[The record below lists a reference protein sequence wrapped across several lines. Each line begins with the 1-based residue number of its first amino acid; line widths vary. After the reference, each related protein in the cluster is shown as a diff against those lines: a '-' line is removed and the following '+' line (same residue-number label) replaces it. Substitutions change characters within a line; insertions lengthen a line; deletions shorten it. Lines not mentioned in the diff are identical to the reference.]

1 MIIIICKLNMNK
13 KNFYKKLV
21 KKSKLCQVFFSKNL
35 YSIGNTMPK
44 AKSRLNKIL
53 REEEAKKISLRERI
67 LNLLKACERN
77 TLDNAFER
85 LFSEDNFSTQEKAY
99 ITHIGYQIFRYKL
112 KFDALIRLYCHKYDA
127 LSEDAKNILLIAL
140 TEMYCMQSIPVHA
153 SVNEAVKLAKK
164 YTKTEVPLINA
175 VLRKIDTVFPFKDI
189 DKALYMKEIKFLYQK
204 KTNLELEA
212 CYHSLPSYILDIL
225 RKQYGKEY
233 AENYLVKLNEIPWY
247 SYRYNIKHTTW
258 QEKRKSFAT
267 CTNIF
272 KEIAI
277 SGASS
282 PARMP
287 NFEDL
292 YDKGEASS
300 QGSSSQLAVET
311 MYNYIE
317 KIIGK
322 ENARIWDTCSGVGG
336 KSLALAELGLDIR
349 YASDTSEKRIYV
361 YEQEAVRL
369 GVDHELLETEIID
382 MREKEV
388 ENVNCIILDAPC
400 SGTGTLTTKPDLR
413 YKINKKSMQEIISLQ
428 EELLECAYNNLQK
441 DGLLCYITCSFNKA
455 ENEEQIEKF
464 STKHKVNIH
473 YNNYILPQTCGAD
486 TLYLSIIQKI

>member
-1 MIIIICKLNMNK
+1 
-13 KNFYKKLV
+13 
-21 KKSKLCQVFFSKNL
+21 
-35 YSIGNTMPK
+35 MPK

-85 LFSEDNFSTQEKAY
+85 LFLEDDFTTQEKAY
-99 ITHIGYQIFRYKL
+99 ITHIGYQIFRHKL

-189 DKALYMKEIKFLYQK
+189 DKKLYMKEIKFLYQK

-225 RKQYGKEY
+225 RKQYGKEF
-233 AENYLVKLNEIPWY
+233 AENYLLKLNEIPWY
-247 SYRYNIKHTTW
+247 SYRYNVKFDTW
-258 QEKRKSFAT
+258 EEKRKSFAS
-267 CTNIF
+267 CTNFF
-272 KEIAI
+272 KEIGKC
-277 SGASS
+277 GASS
-282 PARMP
+282 PAKMP

-292 YDKGEASS
+292 YDKGEVSSQGASS
-300 QGSSSQLAVET
+300 QIAIEI
-311 MYNYIE
+311 MYNYID

-322 ENARIWDTCSGVGG
+322 EKARIWDACSGVGG
-336 KSLALAELGLDIR
+336 KSLALGEMGLDIR

-361 YEQEAVRL
+361 YEQEAIRL

-382 MREKEV
+382 MQEKEV

-413 YKINKKSMQEIISLQ
+413 YKINKKGMQDIITLQ
-428 EELLECAYNNLQK
+428 YKLLKCAYENLAQN
-441 DGLLCYITCSFNKA
+441 GIICYITCSFNKA
-455 ENEEQIEKF
+455 ENEEQIKQLSSEYKI
-464 STKHKVNIH
+464 NIH
-473 YNNYILPQTCGAD
+473 YNEYILPQVTGAD
-486 TLYLSIIQKI
+486 TLYLAIIQKI